1 MRSNR
6 PTYLHYRAS
15 FYIEPTK
22 TSKNEWENL
31 IKEIRN
37 WVIGKTSENQAVFES
52 WFYQGGVGQPW
63 IAKNGTKITVA
74 VNVGNGTN
82 FAPEFWAV
90 RLEEPC
96 NEYPGIR
103 RWTTDIGVSILGQWK
118 FEFSIIVSYNIR
130 PGYIGNEPPVPVPTT
145 PNIVLN
151 LLTNNSKWHALAGG
165 MPLTGYPIPLK
176 TNMVPLLIDSLKSP
190 RRLFPLVYVSR
201 YFQTGETLVDT
212 QKLANVLAGN
222 ALVFVA
228 ESTALDKK
236 IEDSLPPN
244 FRCWNGMIRVYRPE
258 VDFVSEYDSRRHR
271 YFTANDIER
280 HSPENVVKM
289 LVKGISRRQIQWKK
303 PIIGSLDD
311 VFSQDRIQKIAE
323 LSSDKDKTTAED
335 WLNEIEKLLS
345 ENENLKSEIDN
356 LEEKITEKEDEL
368 ALKDYEKS
376 ELSREV
382 EDARNSLK
390 RKNSK
395 IEAISNLAELP
406 KNLIDVI
413 ELIETI
419 HPENIVFT
427 EQAKKSAKSASWVS
441 PDVAWSCLW
450 STATVLHELY
460 FGDFEKSINIEKEFK
475 DRTGVDFAKTEGKQ
489 TKDDQKFLRLRRIDY
504 KGEELNIET
513 HVKYGVKKPKLL
525 RIYFCPHKKSKKII
539 IGHCG
544 DHLDN
549 YSSRSR
555 K

>member
-1 MRSNR
+1 MRSNK

-22 TSKNEWENL
+22 ALNNEWKNL
-31 IKEIRN
+31 ITEIKK
-37 WVIGKTSENQAVFES
+37 WVIDKTSENQTSFEP
-52 WFYQGGVGQPW
+52 WFYQGGVNQPW
-63 IAKNGTKITVA
+63 IATNGTKIKVA
-74 VNVGNGTN
+74 VNTGDQSIL
-82 FAPEFWAV
+82 APEFWAV
-90 RLEEPC
+90 KLEEPC
-96 NEYPGIR
+96 NEYPEIR
-103 RWTTDIGVSILGQWK
+103 RWTTDIGISILRQWK
-118 FEFSIIVSYNIR
+118 FEFSIIVSYNIK

-145 PNIVLN
+145 PNIVLK
-151 LLTNNSKWHALAGG
+151 LLTNTSKWHALAGG

-176 TNMVPLLIDSLKSP
+176 TDMVPLLIDSLESP
-190 RRLFPLVYVSR
+190 RRLFPIVYVSR
-201 YFQTGETLVDT
+201 HFRTGETLVDT

-228 ESTALDKK
+228 ESAALDKK
-236 IEDSLPPN
+236 IKDSLPPN

-271 YFTANDIER
+271 FFTANDIER
-280 HSPENVVKM
+280 DSPENVIKM

-303 PIIGSLDD
+303 PKIGSLDD
-311 VFSQDRIQKIAE
+311 VLLQDRIQKIAE

-345 ENENLKSEIDN
+345 ENEKLKSEIDN
-356 LEEKITEKEDEL
+356 LEERITEKEDEL
-368 ALKDYEKS
+368 ASKDYEKN
-376 ELSREV
+376 ERTREI
-382 EDARNSLK
+382 ENARNSLK

-406 KNLIDVI
+406 KNLTDVV

-441 PDVAWSCLW
+441 PDVAWSSLW
-450 STATVLHELY
+450 STATILHDLF
-460 FGDFEKSINIEKEFK
+460 FGEVKNGIDIEKEYK
-475 DRTGVDFAKTEGKQ
+475 IRTGFGLAMTEGKQ
-489 TKDDQKFLRLRRIDY
+489 TKRDQKFLRLRKIDY
-504 KGEELNIET
+504 EGGEINIEP
-513 HVKYGVKKPKLL
+513 HIKYGRKKPKLL
-525 RIYFCPHKKSKKII
+525 RVYFCPHNKSKRII
-539 IGHCG
+539 VGHCG
-544 DHLDN
+544 GHLDN